1 MIPWKNLLRLLVPLS
16 LVGVA
21 YATDYDIG
29 PGQPLS
35 RIGQVAMHDL
45 RAGDTVRIHWRAEP
59 YREKFRISGE
69 GTADRPIRVMG
80 VPGPNGE
87 RPVIDGENATTH
99 PGDVWPTFVSG
110 GEEQSIGD
118 LGLVMVYRGPG
129 RDFEYKPKHIEIS
142 GLEIRH
148 GRKTYT
154 FTDAGGAVRRY
165 GGSGIWMLGCED
177 VSIINCKIHD
187 CGDGIFAKSNGEEA
201 TATRRI
207 RIAQCHIENNSEIP
221 PPPPAFAFASH
232 NIYTECFGIVFEDN
246 FFGPTRPGSNGGN
259 LKDRSTGTVIR
270 NNWIE
275 GGLRLID
282 LVEAQDAWPMA
293 QNDPAYRRALVH
305 GNYLVSGPGQAATAV
320 HYGGDSGS
328 LNTYRKGR
336 LEFHHNTVVFRRD
349 LSEIYRVRV
358 FEISSNDE
366 ELMAWN
372 NVIYRESATPDAT
385 PALLYLGLSEG
396 RHNFGTNWISP
407 GWGPWDN
414 GIPGIG
420 TMVGLEKL
428 VSPGGESPGFVN
440 AAAGDYRLGAYSP
453 VRDIGEALPV
463 GAPESPLQYVMHR
476 RSEVRPVVGAPDPGA
491 SEFVPPSGPVAPEAH
506 PQDLAVVQNRP
517 LEVRLTGYDGNGDT
531 LGFAVVSQPSNGVLS
546 GTAPTL
552 TYMPSA
558 GFLGNDSFVFVTF
571 DAGLTSAPVTVSL
584 TVERPRY
591 LLTVQGGSGGGR
603 YVAGST
609 IELAA
614 NEAAAGQRFITWAGA
629 AVADSIRPTTTL
641 VMPEGDTTVAAL
653 FRAVPPANGPFL
665 YEVGPGRPYATLSAV
680 PWTRLFPGDTVRVH
694 WRPEPY
700 AEKVLIP
707 GRGTATAPIRF
718 EGVRGPAG
726 QRPVISGLGAVT
738 GTNTAFAS
746 WDVSQYLG
754 LVTVA
759 RADGDSPFFKPGHIR
774 ISGFEL
780 RDIQPTPNGVLPI
793 VWFEAAAIR
802 LDGAEQVWIED
813 CDIHDAPTG
822 ITARLNG
829 GEFGLTRDLVI
840 ERCLFHRLG
849 AVGSYSGA
857 NLNTEVAGITVRSCL
872 LGPPLEGSFGDN
884 VLDRSA
890 GTVFEANRI
899 EGGARMLEIA
909 APIGEVGNLIRNDP
923 RFNLTRVVGNL
934 ILVTHRE
941 ATQPVF
947 CGADLSD
954 RDRPR
959 TGTLEMLHNT
969 VLIRSGTYQVNIPSV
984 GTPVAVDFRG
994 NIIHRAG
1001 SERIQLLGDRGTL
1014 NCGVNWVSPGWESVS
1029 PAVVNGAAN
1038 LIGAANNDPGLD
1050 ANLRPVPA
1058 SPCRDAAV
1066 GTGPTLQYLDIARSQ
1081 IRGVIGGAADLGA
1094 FEAGLVEPGSG
1105 AVLTVGA
1112 SANALQLRLTGTPS
1126 AAYRVLSSSDLS
1138 TWTGVGE
1145 FTLPTSGE
1153 VDLPSPGLVE
1163 SHRFFRVE

>member
-1 MIPWKNLLRLLVPLS
+1 MTPWNFILRLLVSLS
-16 LVGVA
+16 LAGA
-21 YATDYDIG
+21 AWATEYDVG

-45 RAGDTVRIHWRAEP
+45 QAGDTVRIHWRAEP

-69 GTADRPIRVMG
+69 GTAERPIRVVG
-80 VPGPNGE
+80 VSGPNGE

-110 GEEQSIGD
+110 GVEQSNGD

-129 RDFEYKPKHIEIS
+129 RDYGYKPKHIEIS

-154 FTDAGGAVRRY
+154 FTDAGGAVRRFS
-165 GGSGIWMLGCED
+165 GSGIWMLGCED
-177 VSIINCKIHD
+177 VSIIDCKIHD

-207 RIAQCHIENNSEIP
+207 RIARCHIENNSEIP
-221 PPPPAFAFASH
+221 PPPPAFEFASH
-232 NIYTECFGIVFEDN
+232 NIYTECFGVVFEDN
-246 FFGPTRPGSNGGN
+246 YFGPTRPGSNGGN

-282 LVEAQDAWPMA
+282 LVEAQDSWPMA
-293 QNDPAYRRALVH
+293 RNDPNYRRALVH
-305 GNYLVSGPGQAATAV
+305 GNYLVSGPGQAATAI

-328 LNTYRKGR
+328 RDTYRKGR
-336 LEFHHNTVVFRRD
+336 LDFHHNTVVFRRD
-349 LSEIYRVRV
+349 QSELYRVRV
-358 FEISSNDE
+358 FEITSNDE

-372 NVIYRESATPDAT
+372 NVFYRESATPGAAPT
-385 PALLYLGLSEG
+385 LLYLGLSEG

-440 AAAGDYRLGAYSP
+440 AAAGDYRLGAYSAA
-453 VRDIGEALPV
+453 RDIGEALPV
-463 GAPESPLQYVMHR
+463 GAPVVSLQYVMHR
-476 RSEVRPVVGAPDPGA
+476 SSEVRPAVGVPDPGA
-491 SEFVPPSGPVAPEAH
+491 NEFVPPAGPVTPEAH

-517 LEVRLTGYDGNGDT
+517 LGVLLTGYDGNGDT
-531 LGFAVVSQPSNGVLS
+531 LGFAVVSQPSNGSLS
-546 GTAPTL
+546 GTPPTL
-552 TYMPSA
+552 TYTPSPD
-558 GFLGNDSFVFVTF
+558 FLGADSFVFVAF
-571 DAGLTSAPVTVSL
+571 DAGLTSAPVTVRL
-584 TVERPRY
+584 TVDRPRY
-591 LLTVQGGSGGGR
+591 LLTVQGGSGGGS
-603 YVAGST
+603 YVAGT
-609 IELAA
+609 VVELVAA
-614 NEAAAGQRFITWAGA
+614 EPQAGQRFITWAGA
-629 AVADSIRPTTTL
+629 SVADPTRMATTL
-641 VMPEGDTTVAAL
+641 VMPAGDTTLAAL
-653 FRAVPPANGPFL
+653 FRPVPPENGPFL
-665 YEVGPGRPYATLSAV
+665 YEVGPGHAYASLSSV
-680 PWTRLFPGDTVRVH
+680 PWTRLSPGDTVRVH

-746 WDVSQYLG
+746 WDISQYLG

-780 RDIQPTPNGVLPI
+780 RDVHPTPDGVLPL

-802 LDGAEQVWIED
+802 LDGAENVRIED

-822 ITARLNG
+822 VSARLNG
-829 GEFGLTRDLVI
+829 GEFGLTRDLLI
-840 ERCLFHRLG
+840 ERCSFHRLG
-849 AVGSYSGA
+849 TVGSYSGA
-857 NLNTEVAGITVRSCL
+857 NLNTEVAGITVRACL

-899 EGGARMLEIA
+899 EGASRMLELA
-909 APIGEVGNLIRNDP
+909 APVGGAGNLIRNDP

-947 CGADLSD
+947 CGADLAD

-959 TGTLEMLHNT
+959 TGTLEMFHNT
-969 VLIRSGTYQVNIPSV
+969 VLIRSGAYQVNIPSV
-984 GTPVAVDFRG
+984 GTPVTVEFRG
-994 NIIHRAG
+994 NIVHRSG

-1014 NCGVNWVSPGWESVS
+1014 NCGVNWISPGWESVS
-1029 PAVVNGAAN
+1029 PAVVTGTAN
-1038 LIGAANNDPGLD
+1038 LIGSANNEPGLD
-1050 ANLRPVPA
+1050 SAHRPGSA
-1058 SPCRDAAV
+1058 SPCRDIALGEA
-1066 GTGPTLQYLDIARSQ
+1066 PRLQYLDTARGQ
-1081 IRGVIGGAADLGA
+1081 IRGVVGAAADLGA
-1094 FEAGLVEPGSG
+1094 FEGGLAVPGPG
-1105 AVLTVGA
+1105 AVLSVGT
-1112 SANALQLRLTGTPS
+1112 SGDNLRVRLAGTPS
-1126 AAYRVLSSSDLS
+1126 AAYRVLSSTDLS
-1138 TWTGVGE
+1138 GWIEIGD
-1145 FTLPTSGE
+1145 FTLPASGE
-1153 VDLPSPGLVE
+1153 VELPSPGSME
-1163 SHRFFRVE
+1163 SHRFFRLE